1 MKTYCL
7 VITILLAIF
16 IGYQAISYVIENRD
30 LPQEIAIFDDIKG
43 QSKVYKLSYSKNG
56 DLTFATVKL
65 LYSMPSITHWDYY
78 GSTAVMSYKWINE
91 NTILIEMD
99 DSTIKIVVPKFT
111 VTAK

>member
-16 IGYQAISYVIENRD
+16 IGYQAISYVVENRD
-30 LPQEIAIFDDIKG
+30 LPQEIAMFDDIKG
-43 QSKVYKLSYSKNG
+43 QPRVYRLSYSKNG

-65 LYSMPSITHWDYY
+65 LSSMPSITHWDYY
-78 GSTAVMSYKWINE
+78 GSTEVMSYKWINE

-99 DSTIKIVVPKFT
+99 DSTIKIVVPEFT
-111 VTAK
+111 ATAK